1 MAQIFSRDVI
11 ALEIALFL
19 RLRSSSRIHTAFHLS
34 ICLLS
39 IAAADTQINTFDAK
53 WAKRTTSHWT
63 AKSFT
68 CPWTLNPSPM
78 AIVIHLPL
86 SLSRQSLRLVVNVQ
100 VSNKNSNLA
109 LNFIKSNQV
118 QLDTRLLY
126 VNIIFIELRIR
137 GCFRASQNCTE
148 HKWPRDYA
156 SNRQDKVRPARK
168 F

>member
-1 MAQIFSRDVI
+1 MAQTFSRDVI
-11 ALEIALFL
+11 ALEIALFSKASEFL
-19 RLRSSSRIHTAFHLS
+19 EDSHCFSFGLFVYFLSQQLTHRSTHSM
-34 ICLLS
+34 
-39 IAAADTQINTFDAK
+39 QNGQK
-53 WAKRTTSHWT
+53 EHWT

-126 VNIIFIELRIR
+126 VNIIFIELRMR

-156 SNRQDKVRPARK
+156 SNRLNKVRPARK